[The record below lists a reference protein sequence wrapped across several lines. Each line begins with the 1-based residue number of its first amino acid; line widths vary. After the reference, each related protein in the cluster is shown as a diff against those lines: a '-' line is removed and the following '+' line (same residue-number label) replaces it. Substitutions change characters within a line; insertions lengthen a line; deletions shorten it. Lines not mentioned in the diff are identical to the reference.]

1 MTRVAGRR
9 TCERCGTDVVP
20 GHFRTDTAEAAW
32 CDDCFRELRVATDGA
47 PGSDADGPRFRCGAC
62 GTEHP
67 AAELRELAGQ
77 VTCDACISQRNA
89 NGQNSPQ
96 TTPEKKSDV
105 SPADDAA
112 EEAKQIVASL
122 HGSVPPN
129 LLPKITCPH
138 CWHAFEPHEILW
150 VAQHVELMGDP
161 VLGPEAPA
169 RFLPSRFNAAG
180 EALDARDMSCQVLAC
195 PRCHLIIPRALIE
208 TPPIFV
214 SLIGAPA
221 SGKSHLLAS
230 MTWELRRTLRDRFAI
245 VFNDADALSNL
256 SIHRYEETLFVN
268 GEADRLVSIR
278 KTELQGELYDQIRLG
293 QQIVSLPRPFLF
305 TMRTQAKPAASD
317 RLRVMC
323 LYDNAGEH
331 FQPGMDSAAAPGT
344 QHMARSKA
352 LMFLFDPT
360 QHPGFREHCRM
371 CSDDPQLYRAARTL
385 RQETILTEAASRVR
399 RYAGLSPQ
407 NKHDRPLVVVVSKA
421 DIWAPLLEEDLSTE
435 PLLPDP
441 SQPGTDMALVDIPRI
456 ERTSAALRKMLLR
469 YTPEIVAAAE
479 DFCHTIVYIPASA
492 LGRGPELQ
500 EETGMLGIRP
510 RDIRPQWAAAPIL
523 YLFAKWSALL
533 PAAAKT
539 PARAAA
545 SAPSVPSS
553 STSATPKP
561 AARSA

>member
-1 MTRVAGRR
+1 MTRAEGRR
-9 TCERCGTDVVP
+9 ACRMCGMDVVA
-20 GHFRTDTAEAAW
+20 GHFRTDTAGSAW
-32 CDDCFRELRVATDGA
+32 CEDCFGELRGRGGIVEAETE
-47 PGSDADGPRFRCGAC
+47 PPQFRCGVC
-62 GTEHP
+62 GTEHT
-67 AAELRELAGQ
+67 AVELRELAGQ
-77 VTCDACISQRNA
+77 LTCEACVSQ
-89 NGQNSPQ
+89 S
-96 TTPEKKSDV
+96 KIDV
-105 SPADDAA
+105 PAAAPAKQDDALD
-112 EEAKQIVASL
+112 EARQIVSSL
-122 HGSVPPN
+122 HGAIPPN
-129 LLPKITCPH
+129 LLSKITCPH
-138 CWHAFEPHEILW
+138 CWHAFEPQEILW
-150 VAQHVELMGDP
+150 VSQHVELMGDP

-180 EALDARDMSCQVLAC
+180 EALDGRDMPCQVLAC
-195 PRCHLIIPRALIE
+195 PKCHLAVPRALIE
-208 TPPIFV
+208 TPPMFI

-305 TMRTQAKPAASD
+305 TMRSQTKPAPGASPPPAAND

-344 QHMARSKA
+344 QHMARSRA

-360 QHPGFREHCRM
+360 QHPGFRAQCRAF
-371 CSDDPQLYRAARTL
+371 SDDPQLYGSARTL

-399 RYAGLSPQ
+399 RYTGLSPQ
-407 NKHDRPLVVVVSKA
+407 KKHDRPLLVVVSKA
-421 DIWAPLLEEDLSTE
+421 DIWAGLLDADLSTE

-441 SQPGTDMALVDIPRI
+441 SHPGTDLALVDVPRI
-456 ERTSAALRKMLLR
+456 EQTSAALRQMLLK
-469 YTPEIVAAAE
+469 YTPEVVAAAE
-479 DFCHTIVYIPASA
+479 DFCQTIVYIPSSA

-510 RDIRPQWAAAPIL
+510 RDIRPRWAAVPIL
-523 YLFAKWSALL
+523 YLFARWGSIL
-533 PAAAKT
+533 PAPKPPGRPAA
-539 PARAAA
+539 PAA
-545 SAPSVPSS
+545 SSS
-553 STSATPKP
+553 SSSPKP
-561 AARSA
+561 VARVAR

>member
-1 MTRVAGRR
+1 MSRTEGRR
-9 TCERCGTDVVP
+9 TCQRCGTHVVA
-20 GHFRTDTAEAAW
+20 GHFRADTTGAAW
-32 CDDCFRELRVATDGA
+32 CDDCFGELRAATEPDG
-47 PGSDADGPRFRCGAC
+47 DGPRFRCGVC
-62 GTEHP
+62 GIEHP
-67 AAELRELAGQ
+67 ASELRELAGQ
-77 VTCDACISQRNA
+77 LTCESCISQHKPD
-89 NGQNSPQ
+89 GQTGAQPPSA
-96 TTPEKKSDV
+96 TKADA

-122 HGSVPPN
+122 HGSVPAN
-129 LLPKITCPH
+129 LLPRVTCPH

-150 VAQHVELMGDP
+150 VSQHVELMGDP

-169 RFLPSRFNAAG
+169 RFLPSRINAAG
-180 EALDARDMSCQVLAC
+180 EALDARDMPCQVLAC
-195 PRCHLIIPRALIE
+195 PKCHLTIPRALIE
-208 TPPIFV
+208 TAPIFV

-230 MTWELRRTLRDRFAI
+230 MTWELRRTLRDRFAV

-305 TMRTQAKPAASD
+305 TMRSNAKPAAAND

-344 QHMARSKA
+344 QHMAKSKA

-360 QHPGFREHCRM
+360 QHPGFREQCRAF
-371 CSDDPQLYRAARTL
+371 SDDPQLYGAARTL

-399 RYAGLSPQ
+399 RYTGLSPQ
-407 NKHDRPLVVVVSKA
+407 NKHDRPLLVVVSKA
-421 DIWAPLLEEDLSTE
+421 DIWGQLLEADLSTE

-441 SQPGTDMALVDIPRI
+441 SQPGTDLALVDLPRI
-456 ERTSAALRKMLLR
+456 ERTSAALRKMLLK
-469 YTPEIVAAAE
+469 YTPEVVAAAE
-479 DFCHTIVYIPASA
+479 DFCKTIVYIPSSA

-500 EETGMLGIRP
+500 EGTGMLGIRP
-510 RDIRPQWAAAPIL
+510 RDIRPRWAAVPIL
-523 YLFAKWSALL
+523 YLFAKWGSLL
-533 PAAAKT
+533 PAAKG
-539 PARAAA
+539 PARPVA
-545 SAPSVPSS
+545 SPTPS
-553 STSATPKP
+553 STSSPKP
-561 AARSA
+561 AMRSA

>member
-1 MTRVAGRR
+1 MTRAAGRR
-9 TCERCGTDVVP
+9 ACARCGTNVVA
-20 GHFRTDTAEAAW
+20 GHFRTDTGGSAW
-32 CDDCFRELRVATDGA
+32 CDDCFRELRVETTSEANARGET
-47 PGSDADGPRFRCGAC
+47 PRFRCGVC
-62 GTEHP
+62 GAEHP
-67 AAELRELAGQ
+67 ASELRDLAGQ
-77 VTCDACISQRNA
+77 LACDACVSQRASSDPLPNA
-89 NGQNSPQ
+89 ANLA
-96 TTPEKKSDV
+96 TPKAE
-105 SPADDAA
+105 ADANDAS

-122 HGSVPPN
+122 HGSVPAN
-129 LLPKITCPH
+129 LLPRITCPH
-138 CWHAFEPHEILW
+138 CWHAFEPQEILW
-150 VAQHVELMGDP
+150 VSQHVELMGDP

-180 EALDARDMSCQVLAC
+180 EALDARDMPCQLLAC
-195 PRCHLIIPRALIE
+195 PKCHLTIPRALIE

-230 MTWELRRTLRDRFAI
+230 MTWELRRTLRDRFGI
-245 VFNDADALSNL
+245 VFNDADALANL

-278 KTELQGELYDQIRLG
+278 KTEMQGELYDQIRLG
-293 QQIVSLPRPFLF
+293 QQIVSLPRPFVF
-305 TMRTQAKPAASD
+305 TMRSNAANAGND

-360 QHPGFREHCRM
+360 QQPGFRERCRAF
-371 CSDDPQLYRAARTL
+371 SDDPQLYGAARTL

-399 RYAGLSPQ
+399 RYTGLSAQ
-407 NKHDRPLVVVVSKA
+407 SKHDRPLLVVVSKA
-421 DIWAPLLEEDLSTE
+421 DIWGQLLDEDLSTE

-441 SQPGTDMALVDIPRI
+441 LQPGTEMALVDLPRI
-456 ERTSAALRKMLLR
+456 ERTSASLRRMLLKH
-469 YTPEIVAAAE
+469 TPEVVAAAE
-479 DFCHTIVYIPASA
+479 DFCKTIVYIPSSA

-500 EETGMLGIRP
+500 AGTGMLGIRP
-510 RDIRPQWAAAPIL
+510 RDIRPRWAAVPIL
-523 YLFAKWSALL
+523 YLFARWSSLL
-533 PAAAKT
+533 PA
-539 PARAAA
+539 PANASSWPAA
-545 SAPSVPSS
+545 SAQPMSSS
-553 STSATPKP
+553 STPSPKP